1 MGRPSKEDF
10 RNMLEKGKLLNNPV
24 TMRDY
29 QIAENIYGK
38 DLGVIKGKTVRV
50 KPKQVVIDTT
60 SVIHEK
66 QNVVLAVDIMH
77 LTSLNFLITVARNI
91 RFITAT
97 FLPDRRKKT
106 IVHAMRQVIGIYR
119 GKGHQVT
126 DVEFT
131 ETEERPIHTILADNE
146 FVAIQ
151 AEMEEDGINVNTT
164 AKEEHVPEVER
175 QNRVIKERA
184 RAIIQTMPYAGIPR
198 KIRIAL
204 IQYVVYWLNNIPK
217 SGQEHS
223 PRDLILGEQKLD
235 YEAICRIPF
244 GAYVQVH
251 DDPTITNTMQS
262 RTTGAIS
269 LGATGNAQGTHR
281 FFSLKTGEVI
291 VRRTWTLGQNC
302 LFRVKQWINYKNSLK
317 MR

>member
-1 MGRPSKEDF
+1 VDVTKEGELLGYGTMYYHPQVAANVLSFFNMARRFKSITYNNQEKDAFVVQRDDNTVLEFCPSNEGLYYYNYNLSIKRSTQQTQSIMVIKTVDELRRNYTAKEIKQADLARRLYVTMVRPSKEDF
-10 RNMLEKGKLLNNPV
+10 RNMLEKGKLLKNPV

-60 SVIHEK
+60 STIHEK

-126 DVEFT
+126 DVKFT

-146 FVAIQ
+146 FAAIQ

-184 RAIIQTMPYAGIPR
+184 RAII
-198 KIRIAL
+198 
-204 IQYVVYWLNNIPK
+204 
-217 SGQEHS
+217 
-223 PRDLILGEQKLD
+223 
-235 YEAICRIPF
+235 
-244 GAYVQVH
+244 
-251 DDPTITNTMQS
+251 
-262 RTTGAIS
+262 
-269 LGATGNAQGTHR
+269 
-281 FFSLKTGEVI
+281 
-291 VRRTWTLGQNC
+291 
-302 LFRVKQWINYKNSLK
+302 
-317 MR
+317 